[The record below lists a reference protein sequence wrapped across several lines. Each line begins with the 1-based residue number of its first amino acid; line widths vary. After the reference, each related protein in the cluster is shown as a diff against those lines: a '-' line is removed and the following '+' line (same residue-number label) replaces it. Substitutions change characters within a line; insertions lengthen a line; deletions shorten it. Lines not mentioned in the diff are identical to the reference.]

1 MTLSH
6 YDWNNYG
13 QYDTVSL
20 ILIKGMANMTLSHY
34 DWNNYGQCDTVSLI
48 LIKSYGQYD
57 TVSIIIICYGLHVH
71 TVSQYYLI

>member
-1 MTLSH
+1 MTLSHYDWNNYGLYYDTVSLILIKAMANMTLSH

-20 ILIKGMANMTLSHY
+20 
-34 DWNNYGQCDTVSLI
+34 V

-57 TVSIIIICYGLHVH
+57 TVSL
-71 TVSQYYLI
+71 

>member
-1 MTLSH
+1 MANMALSLYDCQYDTVSLILIKAMANMTLSH

-20 ILIKGMANMTLSHY
+20 ILIK
-34 DWNNYGQCDTVSLI
+34 
-48 LIKSYGQYD
+48 SYGQYN
-57 TVSIIIICYGLHVH
+57 TVSLIICYGLHVH